1 MKLNSILGNESC
13 YIFANQIYCNLV
25 HRAVLVIYVY
35 LTIRQRGRAVYE
47 LIVIEGA
54 ARVNYLFR
62 DNEAELSNCFSI
74 HSEVLTI
81 FVLI

>member
-13 YIFANQIYCNLV
+13 YIFVNQIYCNLV
-25 HRAVLVIYVY
+25 HRAVLVIYMY
-35 LTIRQRGRAVYE
+35 LTIRRRERAVYE

-62 DNEAELSNCFSI
+62 DNEVEFSSI
-74 HSEVLTI
+74 HSEALTI